1 MVDDAA
7 WATLAVLAMT
17 ASLPFYLYGAYV
29 ILEHETVTWAVLTR
43 HLSYIFTGLVLTT
56 VPVVTWM
63 IPRLFDQLGGFAA
76 MHAIVGVQAYAFLA
90 FALTGIVR
98 IFHAKYSHDL
108 YRDPDPDVD
117 IDELDEN
124 MDAWRFRLRVG
135 VAGYLVCWLIA
146 YVLGMI
152 RYLLRYGIV

>member
-7 WATLAVLAMT
+7 WATLVVLAMT

-29 ILEHETVTWAVLTR
+29 ILENETVTWAVLTR

-90 FALTGIVR
+90 FALTGIAR
-98 IFHAKYSHDL
+98 IFHAKHRHDL
-108 YRDPDPDVD
+108 YREPDRDVD

-135 VAGYLVCWLIA
+135 VVGYLVCWLIA
-146 YVLGMI
+146 YVLGTI